1 MSELFPLSVVLQ
13 IPPEVYLSRGVGDL
27 CPLLVRAWHR
37 KKGLLH
43 SVPPRGRVRVTQ
55 HDRAFCEELLSN
67 DLFSEDTIIP
77 VTPVGVHTLTVY
89 VRDLPVEL
97 SDESVKCA
105 FSVYGDV
112 YSVRHACYKEF
123 PDLNNGNRLLLMS
136 V

>member
-1 MSELFPLSVVLQ
+1 M
-13 IPPEVYLSRGVGDL
+13 
-27 CPLLVRAWHR
+27 CPLLLCAWHG
-37 KKGLLH
+37 KK
-43 SVPPRGRVRVTQ
+43 VPCIQFLRGGRVRVTG

-67 DLFSEDTIIP
+67 DLFSEGIKIP
-77 VTPVGVHTLTVY
+77 VTPAGVLTVTVY
-89 VRDLPVEL
+89 VRDLPVEF

-123 PDLNNGNRLLLMS
+123 PDLYNGNRLLLMS